1 MDLKKSIFNRS
12 NVIYKVTEDIDLNGS
27 VLNLLSNCTLDFQG
41 GKFSNGTI
49 ILDATKILPNGCV
62 ISDYITAEIQGTYA
76 KGQCLYDT
84 TLNKPKWWNG
94 TNWVDATG
102 ATV

>member
-1 MDLKKSIFNRS
+1 MNFITEN
-12 NVIYKVTEDIDLNGS
+12 NVTYVIKNNIVLEDDYT
-27 VLNLLSNCTLDFQG
+27 LNLPNNITLKFDGGTLHG
-41 GKFSNGTI
+41 GKI
-49 ILDATKILPNGCV
+49 VLDNTKILPNGCILKDFIKSE
-62 ISDYITAEIQGTYA
+62 ISGTYA